1 MARSRRNVPQPKEH
15 SALSVNDVSKSYG
28 TAPALDP
35 ISFDINTGDRVA
47 LIGHNGSGKTNIAE
61 SLIYLA
67 FLSSHRVSNNVPLI
81 SLGNQQAIIRAE
93 VQREERT
100 LQIDLEINAS
110 KANRARIN
118 SNPTRSQREILGA
131 IQIVYFSPEDLDLVR
146 GEPGTRRDFLDRLL
160 ITRTPRLAGVIA
172 DYERVVKQR
181 NALLKTRTSAAA
193 LAPWNEQLIKLGAE
207 LTAERIALIDALNP
221 HVAYNYANLNEVKP
235 ASISYKCSTEGVTR
249 DIEENIT
256 ALTARLDEVAYQEIE
271 RGVSLIG
278 PHRDDLHLQL
288 GDFPAKGYASHGES
302 WSMAISLRIGSFN
315 LLKSEGA
322 SPILILDDVF
332 AELDT
337 SRRIQLMSATQL
349 AEQTFI
355 TAAVESDLPAELLT
369 QKFYVTPGVVK
380 KGKS

>member
-1 MARSRRNVPQPKEH
+1 MRINKLALTNFRSYNSLELELQPG
-15 SALSVNDVSKSYG
+15 VI
-28 TAPALDP
+28 TF
-35 ISFDINTGDRVA
+35 IGD
-47 LIGHNGSGKTNIAE
+47 NGSGKTNIAE

-93 VQREERT
+93 VQREDRT

-118 SNPTRSQREILGA
+118 GNPTRNQREILGA

-207 LTAERIALIDALNP
+207 LTAERIALIEALNP
-221 HVAYNYANLNEVKP
+221 YVGQNYSNLNEVKP
-235 ASISYKCSTEGVTR
+235 ASISYKCSTEGVTK
-249 DIEENIT
+249 DVDTNIT
-256 ALTARLDEVAYQEIE
+256 VLTARLDEVAYQEIE

-337 SRRIQLMSATQL
+337 SRRIQLMSATKL

-355 TAAVESDLPAELLT
+355 TAAVESDLPTELLT

>member
-1 MARSRRNVPQPKEH
+1 MRINKLALTNFRSYNSLELELHPGVI
-15 SALSVNDVSKSYG
+15 
-28 TAPALDP
+28 TF
-35 ISFDINTGDRVA
+35 IGD
-47 LIGHNGSGKTNIAE
+47 NGSGKTNIAE

-93 VQREERT
+93 VQREDRT

-118 SNPTRSQREILGA
+118 GSPTRNQREILGA

-221 HVAYNYANLNEVKP
+221 HVAHNYANLNEVKP

-249 DIEENIT
+249 NIEENIT
-256 ALTARLDEVAYQEIE
+256 ALTARLDEVAYHEIE

>member
-1 MARSRRNVPQPKEH
+1 M
-15 SALSVNDVSKSYG
+15 
-28 TAPALDP
+28 
-35 ISFDINTGDRVA
+35 
-47 LIGHNGSGKTNIAE
+47 
-61 SLIYLA
+61 
-67 FLSSHRVSNNVPLI
+67 
-81 SLGNQQAIIRAE
+81 
-93 VQREERT
+93 
-100 LQIDLEINAS
+100 QIDLEINAS

-118 SNPTRSQREILGA
+118 GNPTRSQREILGA

-221 HVAYNYANLNEVKP
+221 HVAKNYANLNEVKP
-235 ASISYKCSTEGVTR
+235 ASISYKCSTDGVTR
-249 DIEENIT
+249 NIDENIA
-256 ALTARLDEVAYQEIE
+256 ALSARLEEVAYQEIE

-369 QKFYVTPGVVK
+369 QRFYVTPGVVK

>member
-1 MARSRRNVPQPKEH
+1 
-15 SALSVNDVSKSYG
+15 
-28 TAPALDP
+28 
-35 ISFDINTGDRVA
+35 
-47 LIGHNGSGKTNIAE
+47 
-61 SLIYLA
+61 
-67 FLSSHRVSNNVPLI
+67 
-81 SLGNQQAIIRAE
+81 
-93 VQREERT
+93 
-100 LQIDLEINAS
+100 
-110 KANRARIN
+110 
-118 SNPTRSQREILGA
+118 
-131 IQIVYFSPEDLDLVR
+131 
-146 GEPGTRRDFLDRLL
+146 LL
-160 ITRTPRLAGVIA
+160 ITRTPRLAGVIT

-207 LTAERIALIDALNP
+207 LTAERITLIDALNP
-221 HVAYNYANLNEVKP
+221 FVAQNYTNLNEVKP

-249 DIEENIT
+249 NTEENIT
-256 ALTARLDEVAYQEIE
+256 ALTTRLNEVAYQEIE

-355 TAAVESDLPAELLT
+355 TAAVESDLPKELLT

-380 KGKS
+380 KGKD

>member
-1 MARSRRNVPQPKEH
+1 MRINKLALTNFRSYNSLELELQPG
-15 SALSVNDVSKSYG
+15 VI
-28 TAPALDP
+28 TF
-35 ISFDINTGDRVA
+35 IGD
-47 LIGHNGSGKTNIAE
+47 NGSGKTNIAE
-61 SLIYLA
+61 ALIYLA

-93 VQREERT
+93 VQREDRT
-100 LQIDLEINAS
+100 LQIDLEINAN

-118 SNPTRSQREILGA
+118 ANPTRSQREILGA

-160 ITRTPRLAGVIA
+160 ITRTPRLAGVIS

-207 LTAERIALIDALNP
+207 ITAERIALIDALNP
-221 HVAYNYANLNEVKP
+221 HVAHNYANLNEVKP

-249 DIEENIT
+249 SIEENIT
-256 ALTARLDEVAYQEIE
+256 VLTARLEEVAYQEIE

-369 QKFYVTPGVVK
+369 QKYYVTPGSVK

>member
-1 MARSRRNVPQPKEH
+1 
-15 SALSVNDVSKSYG
+15 
-28 TAPALDP
+28 
-35 ISFDINTGDRVA
+35 
-47 LIGHNGSGKTNIAE
+47 
-61 SLIYLA
+61 
-67 FLSSHRVSNNVPLI
+67 VPLI

-93 VQREERT
+93 VQRDERT
-100 LQIDLEINAS
+100 LQIELEINTS

-118 SNPTRSQREILGA
+118 GNPTRSQRELLGA

-146 GEPGTRRDFLDRLL
+146 GEPGNRRDFLDRLL

-181 NALLKTRTSAAA
+181 NALLKTRTSAAT
-193 LAPWNEQLIKLGAE
+193 LVPWNEQLIKLGAE
-207 LTAERIALIDALNP
+207 LTAERIALVDVLNP
-221 HVAYNYANLNEVKP
+221 WVAKNYTNLNEVKP
-235 ASISYKCSTEGVTR
+235 ASISYKCGTEGVTK
-249 DIEENIT
+249 NIDDNIA
-256 ALTARLDEVAYQEIE
+256 ALTARLEEVAYQEIE

-278 PHRDDLHLQL
+278 PHRDDLHLQI

-315 LLKSEGA
+315 LLKSEGS

-369 QKFYVTPGVVK
+369 QKYYVTPGVVR

>member
-1 MARSRRNVPQPKEH
+1 MRINKLALTNFRSYNSLELELQPG
-15 SALSVNDVSKSYG
+15 VI
-28 TAPALDP
+28 TF
-35 ISFDINTGDRVA
+35 IGD
-47 LIGHNGSGKTNIAE
+47 NGSGKTNIAE

-93 VQREERT
+93 VQREDRT

-118 SNPTRSQREILGA
+118 ANPTRSQREILGA

-207 LTAERIALIDALNP
+207 LTAERITLIEALNP
-221 HVAYNYANLNEVKP
+221 YVGQNYANLNEVKP
-235 ASISYKCSTEGVTR
+235 ASISYKCSTEGVTK
-249 DIEENIT
+249 DFNENI
-256 ALTARLDEVAYQEIE
+256 AVLTKRLDEVAYQEIE